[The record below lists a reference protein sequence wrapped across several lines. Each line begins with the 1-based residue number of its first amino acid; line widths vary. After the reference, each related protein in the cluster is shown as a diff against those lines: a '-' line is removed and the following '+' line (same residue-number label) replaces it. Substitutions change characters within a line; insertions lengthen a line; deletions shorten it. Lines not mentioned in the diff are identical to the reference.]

1 LKIWCNNQKNFKRT
15 IKENKNEF
23 KDKKKKKKKKIKKKK
38 YYVPGLVINDK
49 EPINEERDNN
59 ISFNKIK
66 QDYEEVVDSIKTI
79 EEESRIEVS
88 KEIIKQ
94 VLNMEEEKNEN

>member
-1 LKIWCNNQKNFKRT
+1 MNSKI
-15 IKENKNEF
+15 
-23 KDKKKKKKKKIKKKK
+23 KKKKKKKIKKKNKEKKNEIKKKKKKKKK

>member
-1 LKIWCNNQKNFKRT
+1 
-15 IKENKNEF
+15 
-23 KDKKKKKKKKIKKKK
+23 
-38 YYVPGLVINDK
+38 
-49 EPINEERDNN
+49 
-59 ISFNKIK
+59 
-66 QDYEEVVDSIKTI
+66 VDSIKTI